1 MSTLTNWEYEFK
13 KWCPSL
19 KVVTLHGNANVRLQ
33 ILQTQLKKTPYDWD
47 VCLTTYDMCR
57 MQYSK
62 NGLSHFRWHHIILD
76 EGARI
81 KNEKTLMSHFI
92 GLYKAN
98 HRLILTGTPLNNNL
112 HELWALLKFL
122 MPEMFDSSK
131 DFDSWFDET
140 ACLTNQQTVV
150 NNLHTILKPILLRRL
165 KSEVE
170 KNIQPKKD
178 IDIFVDITN
187 LQREYYRKVLLND
200 IEIIDG
206 SGYVQKS
213 RLACLFMQLRKCTNH
228 PYLFPGAEAGPP
240 FVNGEH
246 IVHNSGKMIVL
257 DKLLSKLREKNSRV
271 LIFSQFTSVLD
282 IIEDYLYLRP
292 DYKYC
297 RLDGSVGIDDRTSS
311 IAEFQHP
318 DSKTFIFLL
327 STRAGGL
334 GEFHYVLLL

>member
-1 MSTLTNWEYEFK
+1 MSTLTNWENEFK
-13 KWCPSL
+13 QWCPSL
-19 KVVTLHGNANVRLQ
+19 KVVTLHGTADVRLK
-33 ILQTQLKKTPYDWD
+33 ILQTQLKKTPHDWD

-57 MQYSK
+57 LQYSK
-62 NGLSHFRWHHIILD
+62 HGLSTFHWHHVILD
-76 EGARI
+76 EGTRI
-81 KNEKTLMSHFI
+81 KNEKTELSHII

-122 MPEMFDSSK
+122 MPKMFDSSK

-150 NNLHTILKPILLRRL
+150 NNLHTVLKPILLRRL
-165 KSEVE
+165 KCEVE
-170 KNIQPKKD
+170 KNIKPKKD

-187 LQREYYRKVLLND
+187 LQREYYRKILMRE
-200 IEIIDG
+200 IEIINR
-206 SGYVQKS
+206 SGYVKMT
-213 RLACLFMQLRKCTNH
+213 RLNSLFMQLRKCTNH
-228 PYLFPGAEAGPP
+228 PYLFPGAESGPP

-246 IVHNSGKMIVL
+246 IVNNSGKMIVL
-257 DKLLSKLREKNSRV
+257 DKLLSKLRQQKSRV
-271 LIFSQFTSVLD
+271 LIFSQFTRVLD

-292 DYKYC
+292 EYQYC
-297 RLDGSVGIDDRTSS
+297 RLDGSVHINDRTSS

-318 DSKTFIFLL
+318 HSKKFIFLL

-334 GEFHYVLLL
+334 GKFH